1 MDKTQK
7 QKVLTNIRRK
17 NVLEAIKDI
26 GDSTGDSIKRDLL
39 KDSSRDIINQLLGN
53 FEPKHRSGDLSLG
66 QEIEMN
72 DIYSGKI
79 HEKDNQIKQLSLEN
93 RLIKEE
99 KQTVETKSNEVKL
112 HLHALM
118 QEVFNLAKTTQNLG
132 EEIEVATMI
141 APANPGEYHIVFFE
155 KLISYIKDFRK
166 KIEDS
171 VNWLGSSNK
180 RADKKNYWSMYKK
193 KGSSFLLAPDH
204 YLQRSV
210 G

>member
-17 NVLEAIKDI
+17 NVLEAIKEI
-26 GDSTGDSIKRDLL
+26 GNSAGDSLKQDLL
-39 KDSSRDIINQLLGN
+39 KNSSKDIINQLLGN
-53 FEPKHRSGDLSLG
+53 FEPIHRSGDLSSG
-66 QEIEMN
+66 QEIDMN
-72 DIYSGKI
+72 DIFSGKI
-79 HEKDNQIKQLSLEN
+79 EEKDKQIKQLSFEN

-99 KQTVETKSNEVKL
+99 NQTVETKTNEVKL

-132 EEIEVATMI
+132 QEVEVATMQ
-141 APANPGEYHIVFFE
+141 APVNPGEYHITFFE
-155 KLISYIKDFRK
+155 KLISYIVDFRK
-166 KIEDS
+166 NIEDS

-180 RADKKNYWSMYKK
+180 RAEKKNYWSMYKK